1 MPKPQAA
8 PLAIEKGAEVRVR
21 GPRSGESGTWKVV
34 GHVSSSSPDERPPP
48 HLPQL
53 APGGAPPRQVLT
65 APGPSGG
72 LPYHHGATRARPGRV
87 PGGTRGRGMA

>member
-34 GHVSSSSPDERPPP
+34 GQVSSSSLDDPAYDVTNLISGRRRIFRSSRLVVLRP
-48 HLPQL
+48 
-53 APGGAPPRQVLT
+53 
-65 APGPSGG
+65 
-72 LPYHHGATRARPGRV
+72 ARS
-87 PGGTRGRGMA
+87 

>member
-34 GHVSSSSPDERPPP
+34 GEVSSSSQDDPAYDVTNVTSGRRRIFRSSRLVVLRP
-48 HLPQL
+48 
-53 APGGAPPRQVLT
+53 
-65 APGPSGG
+65 
-72 LPYHHGATRARPGRV
+72 ARS
-87 PGGTRGRGMA
+87 

>member
-34 GHVSSSSPDERPPP
+34 GQVSSSGLDDPAYDVTNLISGRRRIFRSSRLVVLRP
-48 HLPQL
+48 
-53 APGGAPPRQVLT
+53 
-65 APGPSGG
+65 
-72 LPYHHGATRARPGRV
+72 ARS
-87 PGGTRGRGMA
+87 